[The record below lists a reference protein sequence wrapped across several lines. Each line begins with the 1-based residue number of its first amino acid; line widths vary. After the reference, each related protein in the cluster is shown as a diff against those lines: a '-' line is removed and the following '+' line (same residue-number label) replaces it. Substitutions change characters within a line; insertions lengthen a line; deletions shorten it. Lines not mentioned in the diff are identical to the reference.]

1 MAFEIDRY
9 AQKSVPVAWGDLNL
23 DVFDDDPLPQE
34 SLRTL
39 LYMCHVEYHT
49 VCYLRD
55 LLTTPSHKEPEVGAF
70 MTMWNREEFWHG
82 EALAAVLAR
91 HGIIVDFDELGIS
104 RVKLG
109 WRDRIAPIKQSLL
122 GGLVGEDFVAVHMA
136 WGAVNEWSANAA
148 YLRMSRME
156 KHPELAELLKRIG
169 QQETKHVAFYA
180 TQARERLEK
189 SRKAQVI
196 TRFVLKNFWAPVGS
210 GISPESEVAHVMGH
224 LFGGAEGRKLIQDV
238 DRHIA
243 RLPGMTGLKIVEASL
258 DKRGVPA
265 DGPGS
270 ESRVPTSA

>member
-9 AQKSVPVAWGDLNL
+9 AQKSVPVAWGDLDL
-23 DVFDDDPLPQE
+23 DVFDDEPLSEQ

-91 HGIIVDFDELGIS
+91 HGITVDFDELGTS

-122 GGLVGEDFVAVHMA
+122 GGLVGEDFVAVHMS

-148 YLRMSRME
+148 YLRMARME
-156 KHPELAELLKRIG
+156 TNPTLKELLKRIG

-180 TQARERLEK
+180 TQARERLAR

-196 TRFVLKNFWAPVGS
+196 TRWVLKSFWAPVGS
-210 GISPESEVAHVMGH
+210 GISSEEEVTHVMGH
-224 LFGGAEGRKLIQDV
+224 LFGGEEGRRLIREV
-238 DRHIA
+238 DSHIA
-243 RLPGMTGLKIVEASL
+243 RLPGMEGLTIVEASL

-265 DGPGS
+265 EGPGA
-270 ESRVPTSA
+270 EDLAEAAA